1 MYPLNRNRRL
11 RSSSAIRALVRET
24 QLSSNDFIAPLFI
37 VEGKDIKK
45 EIISMP
51 DYFQL
56 SINNAEKEV
65 KELWDIG
72 IKAVLLFIKVEDNLK
87 DNKGS
92 EALNKNGL
100 MQRAIKSIKNK
111 VPEMLVMTDVAL
123 DPYSSSGHD
132 GIVENFKILNDPTL
146 EVLSKMSV
154 SHANAGADFV
164 APSDMMDG
172 RVLKIRQA
180 LEKEGFFDTG
190 IMSYGVKY
198 ASSLYGPFRN
208 ALDSTP
214 GFGDKN
220 TYQMDYANSK
230 EALNEVNKDI
240 AEGAD
245 IIMVKPGLP
254 YIDILNSLHKNID
267 VPLAVYQVSGEYS
280 ILKSAVAKGFI
291 DYDKVVLEQLFSF
304 KRAGAAMIATY
315 HAKEAVNLLNQT

>member
-24 QLSSNDFIAPLFI
+24 QLSNNDFIVPLFI

-72 IKAVLLFIKVEDNLK
+72 IKAGLLFIKVEDNLK

-208 ALDSTP
+208 AMDSTP

-280 ILKSAVAKGFI
+280 MLKSAVAKGFI

-304 KRAGAAMIATY
+304 KRAGASMIATY

>member
-37 VEGKDIKK
+37 VEGKDIKR

-132 GIVENFKILNDPTL
+132 GIVENFKILNDPSL

-304 KRAGAAMIATY
+304 KRAGASMIATY

>member
-11 RSSSAIRALVRET
+11 RSSTAIRALVRET
-24 QLSSNDFIAPLFI
+24 QLSNNDFIVPLFI

-72 IKAVLLFIKVEDNLK
+72 IKAVLLFVKVEDNLK

-100 MQRAIKSIKNK
+100 MQRAIKSIKNI

-123 DPYSSSGHD
+123 DPYSSYGHD
-132 GIVENFKILNDPTL
+132 GIVENSKILNDPTL
-146 EVLSKMSV
+146 DVLSKMSI
-154 SHANAGADFV
+154 SHAYAGADFV

-180 LEKEGFFDTG
+180 LEKEGFIDTG

-198 ASSLYGPFRN
+198 SSSLYGPFRD
-208 ALDSTP
+208 ALDSSP

-220 TYQMDYANSK
+220 TYQMDFANSN

-240 AEGAD
+240 EEGAD

-254 YIDILNSLHKNID
+254 YIDILNSLSKKFDI
-267 VPLAVYQVSGEYS
+267 PFAVYQVSGEYS
-280 ILKSAVAKGFI
+280 MLKSAVSKGFL
-291 DYDKVVLEQLFSF
+291 DYDKIVLEQLFSF
-304 KRAGAAMIATY
+304 KRAGASMIATY
-315 HAKEAVNLLNQT
+315 HAKEAVKLLNKI

>member
-24 QLSSNDFIAPLFI
+24 QLSNNDFIVPLFI

-72 IKAVLLFIKVEDNLK
+72 IKAVLLFVKVEDNLK

-100 MQRAIKSIKNK
+100 MQRAIKSIKNI

-123 DPYSSSGHD
+123 DPYSSYGHD
-132 GIVENFKILNDPTL
+132 GIVENSKILNDPTL
-146 EVLSKMSV
+146 DVLSKMSI
-154 SHANAGADFV
+154 SHAYAGADFV

-180 LEKEGFFDTG
+180 LEKEGFIDTG

-198 ASSLYGPFRN
+198 SSSLYGPFRD
-208 ALDSTP
+208 ALDSSP

-220 TYQMDYANSK
+220 TYQMDFANSN

-240 AEGAD
+240 EEGAD

-254 YIDILNSLHKNID
+254 YIDILNSLSKKFDI
-267 VPLAVYQVSGEYS
+267 PFAVYQVSGEYS
-280 ILKSAVAKGFI
+280 MLKSAVSKGFL
-291 DYDKVVLEQLFSF
+291 DYDKIVLEQLFSF
-304 KRAGAAMIATY
+304 KRAGASMIATY
-315 HAKEAVNLLNQT
+315 HAKEAVKLLNKI